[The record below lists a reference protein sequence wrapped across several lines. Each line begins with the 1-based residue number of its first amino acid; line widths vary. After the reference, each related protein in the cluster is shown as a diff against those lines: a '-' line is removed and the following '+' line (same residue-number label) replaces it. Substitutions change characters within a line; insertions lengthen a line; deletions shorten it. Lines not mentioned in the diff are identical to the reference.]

1 MAPTLPRSGALTRD
15 TILGRLRA
23 NYPGLRSQFG
33 VARIGLFGSF
43 AKGTE
48 SDGSDVDLIVDFERP
63 VGLRFVELVDFL
75 ESLLGRR
82 VDVLTPVG
90 LRTMR
95 LAAVASEI
103 EGSLIHLCP

>member
-1 MAPTLPRSGALTRD
+1 MAPTLQRSATLTRD

-43 AKGTE
+43 ASGTA
-48 SDGSDVDLIVDFERP
+48 SDASDVDLIVDFDRP
-63 VGLRFVELVDFL
+63 IGLRFVDMVDFL
-75 ESLLGRR
+75 ESLLGRK

-95 LAAVASEI
+95 QTAVAREI
-103 EGSLIHLCP
+103 EGSLIHV